1 MPRVKH
7 DRKTTSNPEAVH
19 YWFGLSYA
27 AYLVIPRT
35 VLQSLSPE
43 VQERFVA
50 LMDDIQKEIDY
61 DDPPG
66 GYRVLALD
74 RRSKFTRDPLAD
86 YERGR
91 RRISRTER
99 GG

>member
-1 MPRVKH
+1 MSRVKH
-7 DRKTTSNPEAVH
+7 DGETTGNPDALH
-19 YWFGLSYA
+19 TWFGLSYA
-27 AYLVIPRT
+27 NYAVIPRT

-50 LMDDIQKEIDY
+50 LMNDIQKEIDY

-66 GYRVLALD
+66 GYRVQALD
-74 RRSKFTRDPLAD
+74 KSGKFTRDPLAD

-91 RRISRTER
+91 RKIGRRDAA
-99 GG
+99 